1 MANYHLEIKPIS
13 RKRGTSVTKRTH
25 YITGHKLHDS
35 YRQKSYYRNRNDV
48 LYSTIFQPDWAPS
61 EFHDLQQLCDQIEAA
76 ELRRDARTGREFI
89 GSLPN
94 ELPLNEL
101 VTIVCDF
108 VESSFL
114 KYSLCAIAAIHEG
127 KNARDPSRSN
137 PHVHIIVPTRTVGPD
152 GFCPKKDREHDKRE
166 YILIWREQWALV
178 QNRAYEREKLDIR
191 VSHESLEMQGIY
203 DRKPR
208 RHLSRINWQRT
219 QQREHALHAEREMGP
234 THGRGPTRRREDVPD
249 HEYGREFY
257 LSR

>member
-13 RKRGTSVTKRTH
+13 RKRGTSVTKRAH

-94 ELPLNEL
+94 ELPLNEQ

-152 GFCPKKDREHDKRE
+152 GFAPKKTASMTSESTSLSGVNSGRWCRTAPTNGKSWTYGSATRV
-166 YILIWREQWALV
+166 LRC
-178 QNRAYEREKLDIR
+178 RAYTI
-191 VSHESLEMQGIY
+191 G
-203 DRKPR
+203 
-208 RHLSRINWQRT
+208 N
-219 QQREHALHAEREMGP
+219 HA
-234 THGRGPTRRREDVPD
+234 VI
-249 HEYGREFY
+249 
-257 LSR
+257 